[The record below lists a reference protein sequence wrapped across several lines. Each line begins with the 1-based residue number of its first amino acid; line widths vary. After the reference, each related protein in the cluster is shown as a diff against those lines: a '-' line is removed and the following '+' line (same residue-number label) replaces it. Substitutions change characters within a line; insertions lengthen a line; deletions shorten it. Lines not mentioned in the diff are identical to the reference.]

1 MDAVGGNESV
11 LYTDDELKVSR
22 GGKNS
27 AGSSTPRTETLE
39 SEDARVDIIEP
50 YMQSVWVA
58 YTDLRLQKWRDARA
72 KDVLLSASYMRA
84 RPVDNS
90 TGAALHAPHIT
101 DIHILLESAV
111 TEALFSL
118 GTCNHLFNCM
128 PVQLTRVMSSDLAV
142 GVAGMDTDDILALE
156 RQLLCAERLSV
167 LCSRYETTGLL
178 NRVLD
183 ENLRLSETQ

>member
-1 MDAVGGNESV
+1 
-11 LYTDDELKVSR
+11 
-22 GGKNS
+22 
-27 AGSSTPRTETLE
+27 
-39 SEDARVDIIEP
+39 
-50 YMQSVWVA
+50 MQSVWVA
-58 YTDLRLQKWRDARA
+58 YTDLWLQKWRDARA
-72 KDVLLSASYMRA
+72 KDVLLSASYIRA

-90 TGAALHAPHIT
+90 TGAALHAPQIT

-128 PVQLTRVMSSDLAV
+128 PVQLTRVLPSDLAV

-178 NRVLD
+178 SRVLD